1 MHTDE
6 NLFAVSKVSESKP
19 HYREIMIRHKEAII
33 NKQDI
38 YIDPETGN
46 TVLTAEFLLSRG
58 YCCESG
64 CRHCPYYAK

>member
-1 MHTDE
+1 MQNEE
-6 NLFAVSKVSESKP
+6 NLFAVSKISESKIN
-19 HYREIMIRHKEAII
+19 YQEIMKRHSEAII

-64 CRHCPYYAK
+64 CRHCPY

>member
-1 MHTDE
+1 MQNEE
-6 NLFAVSKVSESKP
+6 NLFAVSKISESKFN
-19 HYREIMIRHKEAII
+19 YQEIMKRHIEAIN

-38 YIDPETGN
+38 YIDPDTGN

-64 CRHCPYYAK
+64 CRHCPY